1 MAWNVYD
8 SAAHPS
14 TVRATGGGSYTPVIA
29 RTTPI
34 ADGQV
39 ARVAFKLGQTNSQ
52 AGLEIDTGSGSGYSA
67 FGERRRSDNLALT
80 EAIVQRLSHNTR
92 SENYAV
98 QHMSVQAEVEIENI
112 PARVAITGIR
122 PRNVRAARG
131 RLRATKSVSAA
142 HCSTASTSTPVGSF
156 APHTPEETKGR
167 LRAAVQRPAG

>member
-98 QHMSVQAEVEIENI
+98 QHLRVQAESEIENI
-112 PARVAITGIR
+112 PAHVVGPMTLRK
-122 PRNVRAARG
+122 NVLVVLG
-131 RLRATKSVSAA
+131 PSPATRSASPA
-142 HCSTASTSTPVGSF
+142 PSSTASTSTSVGSF
-156 APHTPEETKGR
+156 APHTP
-167 LRAAVQRPAG
+167 